1 MTAPA
6 KYLPMAYYALTFV
19 VLGAYGLRTHAFS
32 DVPSLAFY
40 LCTLALP
47 LAVVGWF
54 RGRLERRIVDCQ
66 RGLMQARRQFALD
79 FALYVLA
86 ATGIAAGLML
96 WEPGAQTYAG
106 KLVVGALIIGYF
118 ASTDLALSRERHCYL
133 SNSEA
138 TDAQFKPGSVSRR
151 LGLFLTA
158 TILISLSVITVAGYD
173 YLGRLAG
180 EAAPPVSA
188 LRQGFAVDAIFV
200 FVIVVGLTLRLI
212 YSYSRNLQFNF
223 KTQIEAL
230 RDVQAGKLDTRVPV
244 MGRDEF
250 AVIAQQINK
259 MIVGLREKEQVA
271 KTLERIVSPSIMQKL
286 LTMDTD
292 SLQVG
297 QEYEVAVLF
306 CDLRDFTSFAEYS
319 PPEDVIYFLNTYF
332 SEMVNI
338 VADHN
343 GIVNKFMGDAI
354 LAIFGLEP
362 NTNPVQDAV
371 DTAWAIQDHV
381 ESLRLSGRN
390 TRLESGVGIHSG
402 KAVAGTIGSP
412 DRYEYTFIGDV
423 VNTASRLDGL
433 TKRLGC
439 KIIVSADAYRQL
451 SPSAQARFL
460 DLQMHRL
467 RGKNEPVH
475 VYGTGCRDAD
485 AVEEAS

>member
-1 MTAPA
+1 MIGPA
-6 KYLPMAYYALTFV
+6 KYLPRAYYALTFV
-19 VLGAYGLRTHAFS
+19 VLAAYGLRTHPFTELGS
-32 DVPSLAFY
+32 FGLYLLMLA
-40 LCTLALP
+40 AP
-47 LAVVGWF
+47 LAAVGWI
-54 RGRLERRIVDCQ
+54 RGRLERQVVDCQ
-66 RGLMQARRQFALD
+66 RGLLQARRQFALD
-79 FALYVLA
+79 FVLYLLA
-86 ATGIAAGLML
+86 AAGIVAGVAL
-96 WEPGAQTYAG
+96 WDPVAPTHAG
-106 KLVVGALIIGYF
+106 KLVVGTLIIGYF
-118 ASTDLALSRERHCYL
+118 ASIDLALSRERHCYL
-133 SNSEA
+133 GNSEA
-138 TDAQFKPGSVSRR
+138 LDAHFKPGSVARR
-151 LGLFLTA
+151 LGVFLTV
-158 TILISLSVITVAGYD
+158 TTLISLSVITMAGYD
-173 YLGRLAG
+173 YLGRLAAD
-180 EAAPPVSA
+180 AAPPVA
-188 LRQGFAVDAIFV
+188 DLRQGFAVDAIFV
-200 FVIVVGLTLRLI
+200 FVTVVGLTLRLI
-212 YSYSRNLQFNF
+212 YSYSRNLHFNF
-223 KTQIEAL
+223 TTQIEAL
-230 RDVQAGKLDTRVPV
+230 RDVQSGKLGTRVPV

-259 MIVGLREKEQVA
+259 MIEGLREKEQVA

-467 RGKNEPVH
+467 RGKAEPVH